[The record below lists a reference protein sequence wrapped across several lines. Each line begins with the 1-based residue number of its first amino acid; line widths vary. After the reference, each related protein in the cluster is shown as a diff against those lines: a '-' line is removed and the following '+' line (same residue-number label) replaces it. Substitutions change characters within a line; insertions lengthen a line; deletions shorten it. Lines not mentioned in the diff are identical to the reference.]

1 MVGRADRKAGGGL
14 ACFIFRFLRRPQK
27 AAGEAVGASVRQSLA
42 GASDAAAKALG
53 EAAKPVIGSLSG
65 VVQAA
70 SDAEGSMRNA
80 GAWFAWKW
88 VAVAAGGLVGV
99 CLVAY
104 ASLAW
109 QLHQVSSLR
118 DEKAELAA
126 DVAQM
131 QVNVSAL
138 GEEGRAHRHDHMRR
152 AAVHRGQQQPRR
164 RRRAMEGRQLEQ
176 QGNERAARDSK
187 GVLMKKLNDL
197 LARIPEMQAR
207 AKQRAEREP
216 LPGKPLPKNVVQLP
230 LMAGA
235 CPCCAEWLPTF
246 GPVWRD
252 R

>member
-1 MVGRADRKAGGGL
+1 MDAQQQIFSLMAAAEDQQKAVKTLLDALAAERAALAKERAAVAQAAASVAGIPGEVRKA
-14 ACFIFRFLRRPQK
+14 AADAIPAMQK

-70 SDAEGSMRNA
+70 NDAKGSMREA

-131 QVNVSAL
+131 QANVSAL
-138 GEEGRAHRHDHMRR
+138 EKKGGRIVMTTC
-152 AAVHRGQQQPRR
+152 G
-164 RRRAMEGRQLEQ
+164 GRLCIEASSN
-176 QGNERAARDSK
+176 QG
-187 GVLMKKLNDL
+187 
-197 LARIPEMQAR
+197 
-207 AKQRAEREP
+207 
-216 LPGKPLPKNVVQLP
+216 
-230 LMAGA
+230 AGA
-235 CPCCAEWLPTF
+235 EQWKGGNWSNKETGVTLVIPR
-246 GPVWRD
+246 GY
-252 R
+252 